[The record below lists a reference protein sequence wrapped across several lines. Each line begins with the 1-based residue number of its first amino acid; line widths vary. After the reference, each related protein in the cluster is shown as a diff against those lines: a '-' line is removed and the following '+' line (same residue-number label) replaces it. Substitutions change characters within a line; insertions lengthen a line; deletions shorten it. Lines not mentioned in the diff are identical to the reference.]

1 VQGKENLV
9 CKLRRSLYCLKQA
22 PRQWYKKFDNFI
34 CSTGFTMCN
43 ADHCCYVKS
52 FKNSYVILLLYI
64 DDMLIAGVNM
74 EDINKLKN
82 QLSKQFPMKD
92 LGIAKQILGMRIV
105 KDKVNSILKISQTE
119 YVKKILSK
127 FSMDGA
133 KSVNTPFGSH
143 FKLTKDQ

>member
-1 VQGKENLV
+1 
-9 CKLRRSLYCLKQA
+9 
-22 PRQWYKKFDNFI
+22 
-34 CSTGFTMCN
+34 
-43 ADHCCYVKS
+43 
-52 FKNSYVILLLYI
+52 
-64 DDMLIAGVNM
+64 MLIAGVNM